1 MQAQLV
7 NGWWE
12 CEREVKGQKSKVKR
26 KKSADTVERK
36 FSKCKGNSELK
47 KL

>member
-12 CEREVKGQKSKVKR
+12 CEREVKGQKSKG
-26 KKSADTVERK
+26 KSLPTLWSENFQSA
-36 FSKCKGNSELK
+36 KGTAS
-47 KL
+47 